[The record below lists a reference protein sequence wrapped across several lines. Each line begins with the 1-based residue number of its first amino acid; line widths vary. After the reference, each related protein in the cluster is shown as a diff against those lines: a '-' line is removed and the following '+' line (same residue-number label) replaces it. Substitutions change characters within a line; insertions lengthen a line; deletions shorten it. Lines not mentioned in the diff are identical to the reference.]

1 MRRCEVK
8 AHWQTWTPVR
18 RTFAALAAFLSLL
31 LLIACGLIIHEMMA
45 KNLLKND
52 LFTTDLVASQAINTP
67 ANTFS
72 AVNNTKK
79 PSNEVLQHGAYLAQV
94 GNCAACHTARGGAA
108 FAGGKPIATPF
119 GTVYTSNITPDPATG
134 IGRWSADAFYRALHE
149 GRSADGHLLT
159 PAFPYPNYTH
169 VTRADSD
176 DLHAYFMKT
185 IPPVAQPNRAHDLP
199 FPFNTQV
206 ALAFWRLMFFEK
218 AAEKN
223 NSTLNAT
230 AINNGAVQAINTP
243 TNGINK
249 GENGNLE
256 LKTDQNTQHADIQR
270 GAYLVRGLGHCSAC
284 HAERNALG
292 ASVKNQFSD
301 QFLSGALMPMHDW
314 YAPSLVSKL
323 EAGVSHLPRQD
334 VVSLLKTGI
343 APNASMLGPMAEVV
357 AGSTQFWTD
366 ADLQSTAA
374 YLQSLP
380 QSSDQID
387 AKISIKSSTSN
398 KPMLFDKGADLFTQ
412 HCATCHGEQGQGMR
426 VEGNVALPAL
436 AGNRAITLPNTT
448 NLVRILLAGG
458 YAPST
463 QANPRPFGMPPFVH
477 VLNDTDIAAVTTYIR
492 NAWGNQAEAVSAA
505 DVVRVRRGVE

>member
-1 MRRCEVK
+1 MKVR
-8 AHWQTWTPVR
+8 WQTWTPVR
-18 RTFAALAAFLSLL
+18 RIFAALAAFLSLL
-31 LLIACGLIIHEMMA
+31 LLIACGLIIHEMTA

-52 LFTTDLVASQAINTP
+52 LFTTDLIAAQAINTP
-67 ANTFS
+67 ASDGNL
-72 AVNNTKK
+72 AKK
-79 PSNEVLQHGAYLAQV
+79 ASNEVLQRGAYLAQV

-108 FAGGKPIATPF
+108 FAGGKAIATPF
-119 GTVYTSNITPDPATG
+119 GTVYTSNITPDAATG

-176 DLHAYFMKT
+176 DLYAYF
-185 IPPVAQPNRAHDLP
+185 IHSVAPVAQVNQSHDLP

-206 ALAFWRLMFFEK
+206 ALAFWRLMFFDATNNI
-218 AAEKN
+218 AA
-223 NSTLNAT
+223 
-230 AINNGAVQAINTP
+230 QAINTP
-243 TNGINK
+243 AVAINRGK
-249 GENGNLE
+249 NDDLE
-256 LKTDQNTQHADIQR
+256 LKTAQNTQIGDIQR

-301 QFLSGALMPMHDW
+301 QFLGGALMPMHDW
-314 YAPSLVSKL
+314 YAPSLVDKL
-323 EAGVSHLPRQD
+323 EAGVAHLPRQD

-366 ADLQSTAA
+366 ADLQATAA

-380 QSSDQID
+380 QMSAQVELKNSTKSTASD
-387 AKISIKSSTSN
+387 KSKSAFN
-398 KPMLFDKGADLFTQ
+398 KPVLFNKGAELFTQ

-436 AGNRAITLPNTT
+436 AGNRAITLPNST

-458 YAPST
+458 YTPST
-463 QANPRPFGMPPFVH
+463 AGNPRPFGMPPFVH
-477 VLNDTDIAAVTTYIR
+477 VLGDEDIAAVTTYIR
-492 NAWGNQAEAVSAA
+492 NAWGNQADSVTAA
-505 DVVRVRRGVE
+505 DVVRQRRGVLQ